1 MDADPPRP
9 EPAAALRELDAS
21 TERLLSSVRSLDD
34 AALRGPSALPGW
46 TRGHVVTHLARN
58 ADGLGRLV
66 TWAITGVETPMYG
79 SREAKVAEIEA
90 GAGRP
95 LDAQQADVQES
106 AARFRE
112 AVSGVNADVG
122 DRVLRLG
129 SGAEVEAWELP
140 LLRIRE
146 LEIHHVDLAAGYAVE
161 AWTDTFWTRTL
172 DQVAGWFAAQDTAP
186 FGRLVADGGGEWIIG
201 SRSESLTGPGAV
213 LLGWLLG
220 RHDGTGLSPR
230 GRVDVPPAPPW
241 V

>member
-1 MDADPPRP
+1 MDADPSRP
-9 EPAAALRELDAS
+9 EPAAALHELDAS

-34 AALRGPSALPGW
+34 ASLRGPSALPGW
-46 TRGHVVTHLARN
+46 SRGHVITHLARN
-58 ADGLGRLV
+58 ADGLGNLV
-66 TWAITGVETPMYG
+66 RWALTGVETPMYG
-79 SREAKVAEIEA
+79 SREARVAAIEA

-95 LDAQQADVQES
+95 LADQQDDVEET

-112 AVSGVNADVG
+112 AVAGVNDDVG

-146 LEIHHVDLAAGYAVE
+146 LEIHHVDLAAGYGVD
-161 AWTDTFWTRTL
+161 AWTDAFWTRTL

-186 FGRLVADGGGEWIIG
+186 FGRLVADEGGEWRIG
-201 SRSESLTGPGAV
+201 SRAESLNGPGAV

-220 RHDGTGLSPR
+220 RHDGTGLSPQ
-230 GRVDVPPAPPW
+230 GREDVPPAPPW